1 MFRCDSASRTVAASG
16 VVASVIAS
24 VIMGSTASAAHQPE
38 PPTIAPKR
46 SIAPPPP
53 SPARPAQIIPPPG
66 DGVGGPIGGRWG
78 EGKFI
83 VRRAGVLVSA
93 PTGEW
98 VFSFLPIGNAP
109 RERPVVLMPNAVL
122 ARLERALRISPDTPV
137 EADQEKPGDKPV
149 VSLTGQVFLYAGR
162 EYLLASA
169 FSISA
174 PPTPPSENVRVEPA
188 APAAASKSGAE
199 SGTGAEVQPSD
210 LSPPSGDQIEAAVSD
225 SAVEDLIKDLE
236 ARRGPTVRRSIS
248 AGTASPDSSE
258 ASAEV
263 ATSDAAP
270 AGAMADAELASPE
283 ADGRLLT
290 AMRGRVVRLAGG
302 ELAFAADNDHNSRTR
317 GPLVLLPCRT
327 LTRLEEFAMIRGDNQ
342 AIELSGRVT
351 SYHGRQFVLPT
362 SYLIPSPSELRP
374 AQ

>member
-1 MFRCDSASRTVAASG
+1 MFRGDSASRTLAVSGLIAG
-16 VVASVIAS
+16 VVIGSAS
-24 VIMGSTASAAHQPE
+24 MAAIQPE

-46 SIAPPPP
+46 SVPPPP
-53 SPARPAQIIPPPG
+53 ASPARPAQIIPPPG
-66 DGVGGPIGGRWG
+66 DGIGGPIGGRWG

-83 VRRAGVLVSA
+83 VRRAGVLVPA

-98 VFSFLPIGNAP
+98 VFSFLPTASGP

-122 ARLERALRISPDTPV
+122 ERLERALRISPDSM
-137 EADQEKPGDKPV
+137 GDANEQDASSKPV

-169 FSISA
+169 FSIA
-174 PPTPPSENVRVEPA
+174 APTP
-188 APAAASKSGAE
+188 APADEAPSTLETPEADADAAD
-199 SGTGAEVQPSD
+199 GTGAETPASD
-210 LSPPSGDQIEAAVSD
+210 SDAPTQRPESEQINAAVSD

-248 AGTASPDSSE
+248 ASTPAPLAPEPASSATASSAVSPDAATSE
-258 ASAEV
+258 AGA
-263 ATSDAAP
+263 AAP
-270 AGAMADAELASPE
+270 DG
-283 ADGRLLT
+283 DGRLLT
-290 AMRGRVVRLAGG
+290 GMRGRVVRLAGG
-302 ELAFAADNDHNSRTR
+302 ELAFAADNDQNSRSR

-327 LTRLEEFAMIRGDNQ
+327 LTRLEELAQARGDDQ

-351 SYHGRQFVLPT
+351 SYQGRQFVLPT
-362 SYLIPSPSELRP
+362 SYLIPAPSELRP